1 MNASALCDS
10 LRGNLPALFECSS
23 EPRGA
28 VRVRTPLLYPDGGMV
43 DVFVEERGTGYV
55 VTDYGDAL
63 GWLRMQS
70 ASGKLSPKQRW
81 MIDDVCLTLG
91 VELDRGQLTLPC
103 EDGSALSDAVHRGA
117 QAVVRVS
124 DVWFTFRTRTG
135 ESIADEVDEWLRQQ
149 PFTYERA
156 IRRSGRSGRDWTVD
170 YEIVSG
176 THRSL
181 VFLLSTGSRAVA
193 RRLSEHV
200 VAGCIDLLH
209 SVETDQA
216 SLISLFDDT
225 ADVWQPED
233 INLVQ
238 SVSKTVMWSRPD
250 ELERVLKLA

>member
-1 MNASALCDS
+1 MNASDLCDA
-10 LRGNLPALFECSS
+10 LRDSLPALFECAVA
-23 EPRGA
+23 PRGA
-28 VRVRTPLLYPDGGMV
+28 IRVRTPLLYPDGGMV
-43 DVFVEERGTGYV
+43 DVFVEERGAGYV

-70 ASGKLSPKQRW
+70 AGGKLSPKQRW

-91 VELDRGQLTLPC
+91 VELDRGQITLRC
-103 EDGSALSDAVHRGA
+103 EDRSALSDAVHRGA
-117 QAVVRVS
+117 QAVLRVS
-124 DVWFTFRTRTG
+124 DVWFTFRTRPG
-135 ESIADEVDEWLRQQ
+135 ESIADEVDDWLRQR

-156 IRRSGRSGRDWTVD
+156 IRRSGHSGRDWTVD
-170 YEIVSG
+170 YEIMSG
-176 THRSL
+176 THKSL

-200 VAGCIDLLH
+200 VAGCFDLLQ
-209 SVETDQA
+209 SAEVSQA

-238 SVSKTVMWSRPD
+238 NVSKTVMWSRPD
-250 ELERVLKLA
+250 EFEQALLPA